1 MTNIAALDPFDRA
14 LLDLVQRD
22 NQLTHAALGEQ
33 VGLSASAVRRRLKV
47 LRDTGVISRDVSILA
62 PGQAGVTLI
71 TTLSFGEESVEV
83 YDAFDQQILDTPE
96 ILQGYAVAGTDD
108 YVLIITAPSLSWY
121 EDWAKAAFMSNP
133 AIRRYDTRVVW
144 SCKKFDTAVTLP
156 A

>member
-1 MTNIAALDPFDRA
+1 MTNIATLDPFDRA

-22 NQLTHAALGEQ
+22 NQLTHAVLGEQ

-71 TTLSFGEESVEV
+71 TTLSFGEESVEA